1 MGRTVPAACG
11 KHSLLGL
18 LPGHRNRGALWS
30 SPQGS
35 EGDQCPACRVP
46 CPTCVEVTRD
56 WKLPG
61 LARTV
66 PAGHG
71 RGPAGARPP
80 DEKLTLKTLT
90 GDRGHSSISPGSCLS
105 IRVWSP
111 SQRLEVG
118 VRTSARSPPPYPPL
132 AAPVIGNCLFLGLF
146 SVSLA
151 SMEWQLLDSRV
162 QESRGGNGGSNT
174 HPCPGGQLHSLHCS
188 SGLSSREALQLVA
201 L

>member
-1 MGRTVPAACG
+1 MPSGVHLKALRGTNALLAGYPAPPVLRLHGTGSYQAWPGQCLQAC
-11 KHSLLGL
+11 
-18 LPGHRNRGALWS
+18 
-30 SPQGS
+30 
-35 EGDQCPACRVP
+35 
-46 CPTCVEVTRD
+46 
-56 WKLPG
+56 
-61 LARTV
+61 
-66 PAGHG
+66 G

-80 DEKLTLKTLT
+80 DEKLTLKT

-188 SGLSSREALQLVA
+188 SSLSSREALQLVA